1 MLEGMDRQVESATQK
16 TQEKR
21 IPRAVVAAL
30 ILRDEQVLICQ
41 RKIGQPMALQW
52 EFPGGKIEPGE
63 TPEQALRRE
72 LQEELG
78 IDATIGDCIAS
89 VQHNYR
95 NGGAVH
101 LQFFTVHHFEG
112 AIENRIFNDVRWS
125 SLQDLPSYDFLT
137 ADKKFVRDLA
147 LGKIL

>member
-1 MLEGMDRQVESATQK
+1 MNAHAVSTEEKKSAERT
-16 TQEKR
+16 
-21 IPRAVVAAL
+21 IRAVVAAL
-30 ILRDEQVLICQ
+30 ILRENQVLICQ
-41 RKIGQPMALQW
+41 RRQGQPMEMQW

-78 IDATIGDCIAS
+78 IDATIGNSIAN
-89 VQHNYR
+89 VVHNYR

-101 LQFFTVHHFEG
+101 LQFFTVHQFEG
-112 AIENRIFNDVRWS
+112 VLQNKIFNDVRWS
-125 SLQDLPSYDFLT
+125 PLKDLPSYDFLA

-147 LGKIL
+147 LGKVL

>member
-1 MLEGMDRQVESATQK
+1 MNPHAEPALQK
-16 TQEKR
+16 TPEKR
-21 IPRAVVAAL
+21 PVRAVVAAL
-30 ILRDEQVLICQ
+30 ILREEKVLICQ
-41 RKIGQPMALQW
+41 RKVGQPMALQW

-63 TPEQALRRE
+63 TPEQALHRE

-78 IDATIGDCIAS
+78 IEAVIGTCIAT

-112 AIENRIFNDVRWS
+112 EIENKIFNDMHWS
-125 SLQDLPSYDFLT
+125 TLQDLPGYDFLT

>member
-1 MLEGMDRQVESATQK
+1 M
-16 TQEKR
+16 
-21 IPRAVVAAL
+21 RAVVAAL
-30 ILRDEQVLICQ
+30 ILRNDEVLICQ
-41 RKIGQPMALQW
+41 RKPGQAMALQW

-78 IDATIGDCIAS
+78 IDAVIGASIADL
-89 VQHNYR
+89 QHNYR

-101 LQFFTVHHFEG
+101 LQFFAVHQFEG
-112 AIENRIFNDVRWS
+112 TLENRIFNDMRWS
-125 SLQDLPSYDFLT
+125 TLQDLPKYDFLA

>member
-1 MLEGMDRQVESATQK
+1 MNERTVSAEDK
-16 TQEKR
+16 PIAR
-21 IPRAVVAAL
+21 RAVRAVVAAL
-30 ILRDEQVLICQ
+30 ILREQQVLICQ
-41 RKIGQPMALQW
+41 RRPGQPMEMQW

-78 IDATIGDCIAS
+78 IDATIGNSIAN
-89 VQHNYR
+89 VVHNYR

-101 LQFFTVHHFEG
+101 LQFFTVHQFEG
-112 AIENRIFNDVRWS
+112 VLQNKIFNDVRWS
-125 SLQDLPSYDFLT
+125 PLKDLPSYDFLA

-147 LGKIL
+147 LGKVL

>member
-1 MLEGMDRQVESATQK
+1 MDIPTASAIQK
-16 TQEKR
+16 VPDKSR
-21 IPRAVVAAL
+21 IREVVAAL
-30 ILRDEQVLICQ
+30 ILRGDEVVICQ
-41 RKIGQPMALQW
+41 RKPGQAMALQW

-78 IDATIGDCIAS
+78 IDAVIGAVIMDL
-89 VQHNYR
+89 QHNYR

-101 LQFFTVHHFEG
+101 LQFFAVRHFEG

-125 SLQDLPSYDFLT
+125 PLRDLPMYDFLA

>member
-1 MLEGMDRQVESATQK
+1 MSTHTASTG
-16 TQEKR
+16 EKHLAKR
-21 IPRAVVAAL
+21 AVRAVVAAL
-30 ILRDEQVLICQ
+30 ILREEQVLICQ
-41 RKIGQPMALQW
+41 RRPGQPMEMQW

-78 IDATIGDCIAS
+78 IDATIGTCIANL
-89 VQHNYR
+89 VHNYR

-101 LQFFTVHHFEG
+101 LQFFTVYQFDG
-112 AIENRIFNDVRWS
+112 VLQNKIFNDVRWS
-125 SLQDLPSYDFLT
+125 PLKDLPSYDFLA

-147 LGKIL
+147 LGKFL

>member
-1 MLEGMDRQVESATQK
+1 MDTPTEPVSRNVPGP
-16 TQEKR
+16 R
-21 IPRAVVAAL
+21 RVRAVVAAL
-30 ILRDEQVLICQ
+30 ILREKKVLICQ
-41 RKIGQPMALQW
+41 RRPEQAMALLW

-63 TPEQALRRE
+63 TPEVALRRE

-78 IDATIGDCIAS
+78 IDAVVENKIAEL
-89 VQHNYR
+89 QHNYR

-112 AIENRIFNDVRWS
+112 ALENRIFNDMRWS
-125 SLQDLPSYDFLT
+125 PLEDLPKYNFLA

-147 LGKIL
+147 MGKVL

>member
-1 MLEGMDRQVESATQK
+1 MLVRMDAQAQPTPQPAK
-16 TQEKR
+16 Q
-21 IPRAVVAAL
+21 RAREVVAAL
-30 ILRDEQVLICQ
+30 ILRDQQVLICQ
-41 RKIGQPMALQW
+41 RKVGQPMALQW

-63 TPEQALRRE
+63 TPEEALRRE

-78 IDATIGDCIAS
+78 VDAVIGECIAK

-101 LQFFTVHHFEG
+101 LQFFTVHQFEG
-112 AIENRIFNDVRWS
+112 TLENRIFNDMRWS
-125 SLQDLPSYDFLT
+125 KLQDLPGYDFLT

>member
-1 MLEGMDRQVESATQK
+1 MDTPAESTARNSP
-16 TQEKR
+16 ENR
-21 IPRAVVAAL
+21 RVRAVVAAL
-30 ILRDEQVLICQ
+30 ILRNDEVLICQ
-41 RKIGQPMALQW
+41 RKPGQAMALQW

-78 IDATIGDCIAS
+78 IDAVIGASIADL
-89 VQHNYR
+89 QHNYR

-101 LQFFTVHHFEG
+101 LQFFAVHQFEG
-112 AIENRIFNDVRWS
+112 TLENRIFNDMRWS
-125 SLQDLPSYDFLT
+125 TLQDLPKYDFLA